1 MKFIKNVSDIF
12 ILKNLK
18 LKIQNLDGWG
28 ELSFNNLIN
37 SIENSKNIDLDKFI
51 YSLGI
56 RFIGEVNSAILAKE
70 FKNIQN
76 FILASKKTDVL
87 SNIDGLGPKAIKA
100 IKDFFSYN
108 QNIALLEKLSRHLN
122 INENKIENINNFFNG
137 KNLVFTGSLINI
149 SRDEAKYLA
158 KKVGAKILSSVSKT
172 TDYVIIGKKAGSKSK
187 KAKELKINTL
197 TEDEFLK
204 KINS

>member
-1 MKFIKNVSDIF
+1 M
-12 ILKNLK
+12 
-18 LKIQNLDGWG
+18 
-28 ELSFNNLIN
+28 
-37 SIENSKNIDLDKFI
+37 
-51 YSLGI
+51 
-56 RFIGEVNSAILAKE
+56 
-70 FKNIQN
+70 
-76 FILASKKTDVL
+76 

-158 KKVGAKILSSVSKT
+158 KKVGAKILSTVSKT
-172 TDYVIIGKKAGSKSK
+172 TDYVIIGEKAGSKSK
-187 KAKELKINTL
+187 KAKELNINTL
-197 TEDEFLK
+197 TEEDFLK